1 MLPILAEIG
10 AKFQLY
16 GFVDRREFFT
26 DAAPTGLRGGGAC
39 FSTEMPPLRGLIGRR
54 ERFSTQMLKKSAE
67 TPKQKPQANKP
78 YGIQEVLKFLG
89 FLCRIVESGAV

>member
-39 FSTEMPPLRGLIGRR
+39 FSTEMPPLRGLGVEVPVFLQRCR
-54 ERFSTQMLKKSAE
+54 
-67 TPKQKPQANKP
+67 P
-78 YGIQEVLKFLG
+78 YG
-89 FLCRIVESGAV
+89 A